1 MNAQALKD
9 NLKTSLEYMT
19 ALEDRAK
26 ALQKSLAQAG
36 TTAKKLGKA
45 LGSSAASGAGSG
57 SKAALPSQQIAAAQ
71 KIGMDPHAGATSK
84 IVNNTSS
91 ASTAKSLQAT
101 AGEIKVFVTN
111 WPENI
116 GKGGGGGQD
125 KDDKSAPG
133 VFGKFMGRLNILDR
147 ARESFKKGWEIGT
160 EINNAIS
167 VGIDIA
173 TGGKSKDLGELL
185 FDMRNGPEATQAP
198 KPATAKK
205 TIAAPKAAKKG
216 PAAPPVPAKKTP
228 AGPQAAKSVPAAP
241 PVPATAPQA
250 AKSIPAAPKAA
261 KKTPAAPKAAKS
273 VPAAPPVPAKSTPA
287 GPQAAKRVPAAPQAA
302 KSVPA
307 APPVP
312 AKKTPAGPQ
321 AAKNVVAGQQAAAD
335 VLRKIENNVFIE
347 LFLSGCSLDRTK
359 ADGGKS
365 NTKVSVKSRGP
376 MKNPAQA
383 AA

>member
-1 MNAQALKD
+1 
-9 NLKTSLEYMT
+9 
-19 ALEDRAK
+19 
-26 ALQKSLAQAG
+26 
-36 TTAKKLGKA
+36 
-45 LGSSAASGAGSG
+45 
-57 SKAALPSQQIAAAQ
+57 
-71 KIGMDPHAGATSK
+71 MDPHAGATSK

-198 KPATAKK
+198 KPATAKKTIAAPKAAKK